1 MKKTFAYSALS
12 QVVLLAIAGYAMANE
27 TAANQTVELEA
38 VTVTGGSMYRMGEV
52 PVYQAKSAVAIN
64 RDELD
69 KQNITKADEIG
80 RYQAGFTNQVFG
92 EDTNTNWFRVRA
104 AEVTQAVDGLPTFSY
119 GFFTPYVNTFA
130 LEAVEITKGA
140 DAMTFGAAQSGGL
153 INYVSKRPHK
163 DQVGK
168 GEYKLNV
175 GNNTQY
181 GFAADYTGAVNADQ
195 NVRYRV
201 VTAYGGKDG
210 QWDSTKNESLYLA
223 PSLAIDISDRTN
235 LTLLTS
241 YQLDRGVPSS
251 NFLPQEGTLVK
262 SPNGYISR
270 ATNLGDPVNDKE
282 RNRQYSLGYDFSHD
296 FANGLMFNSSYRFN
310 HADNFHRGSYAYPLA
325 YDTNWSPLKPSEAGY
340 AIGRGVVFNDGTS
353 KSHSVDNHL
362 TWKFNNDWL
371 KNTLVVGTD
380 YRHQKVDALYT
391 LFGKTSATNVFNPE
405 VGYGQAQ
412 DVSVAPRTYIK
423 ARQLGFYLQNQSRLA
438 NSVVV
443 NLGVRHDRAKQDE
456 YTRTQSVKK
465 NHTSYSASVMY
476 EAPFGLNPYFAY
488 SESFHLPVGL
498 SGTQKLYD
506 PNITRQYEVGVKY
519 LPNWLDGVITVA
531 GFQAKDKGAL
541 ISNVSTTN
549 GVVTETVS
557 SADPVRRKGVEAQAD
572 VNLTENWNLG
582 LAYTYLKAY
591 KQTKTENQ
599 RLPLFPKHTLAAKTA
614 YTFNQGALN
623 GVTLGAGIRYIGSSV
638 TDKASYYSGM
648 KVPSATV
655 VDLIAIYQITANWS
669 TQINVENVGDRR
681 FLAGCD
687 YYCYYGSGRNINA
700 NVSYKF

>member
-12 QVVLLAIAGYAMANE
+12 QVVLLAIAGSAMANE

-168 GEYKLNV
+168 GEFKLNV

-195 NVRYRV
+195 SVRYRV

-210 QWDSTKNESLYLA
+210 QWDGTKNESLYLA

-251 NFLPQEGTLVK
+251 NFLPAYGTLVPT
-262 SPNGYISR
+262 PNGYIDPK
-270 ATNLGDPVNDKE
+270 TNLGDPVNDKE
-282 RNRQYSLGYDFSHD
+282 RNRQYSVGYE
-296 FANGLMFNSSYRFN
+296 FNHQFTDTLKWRSSYRYSHIQN
-310 HADNFHRGSYAYPLA
+310 YHRGTYAFSGVDHATYNVA
-325 YDTNWSPLKPSEAGY
+325 
-340 AIGRGVVFNDGTS
+340 RGLVFNQGKTFL
-353 KSHSVDNHL
+353 HSVDNHISWDFK
-362 TWKFNNDWL
+362 TDWL

-380 YRHQKVDALYT
+380 YRHNKVDTMYDPKGYAWDSIAQKMIYR
-391 LFGKTSATNVFNPE
+391 TSTTNIFNPS
-405 VGYGQAQ
+405 VGYGQVQ
-412 DVSVAPRTYIK
+412 DLSGATHQTIK
-423 ARQLGFYLQNQSRLA
+423 NRQLGVYLQNQSRFIDALVL
-438 NSVVV
+438 NV
-443 NLGVRHDRAKQDE
+443 GVRHDRAKQDE
-456 YTRTQSVKK
+456 YTSSQSVKN
-465 NHTSYSASVMY
+465 NHTSYSGSLMY
-476 EAPFGLNPYFAY
+476 ETSQGLNPYISY
-488 SESFHLPVGL
+488 SESFNVPAGL
-498 SGTQKLYD
+498 SGAQTLYR

-531 GFQAKDKGAL
+531 GFRAKDEGAL
-541 ISNVSTTN
+541 KVNKNGGSTQ
-549 GVVTETVS
+549 
-557 SADPVRRKGVEAQAD
+557 DPLVRRKGIEVQIDA
-572 VNLTENWNLG
+572 NITENWNTT
-582 LAYTYLKAY
+582 LAYTYLKSE
-591 KQTKTENQ
+591 TETSAGKVRRQ
-599 RLPLFPKHTLAAKTA
+599 YIPTSTVAAKTA
-614 YTFNQGALN
+614 YRFNGNVLN
-623 GVTLGAGIRYIGSSV
+623 GLTLGAGIRYLGHSV
-638 TDKASYYSGM
+638 ATKDDTYNPYSHAR
-648 KVPSATV
+648 VPSATV
-655 VDLIAIYQITANWS
+655 VDLMARYEVNPNWVL
-669 TQINVENVGDRR
+669 QLNAENIGNRR
-681 FLAGCD
+681 FIAACD

>member
-12 QVVLLAIAGYAMANE
+12 QVVLLAIAGSAMANE

-168 GEYKLNV
+168 GEFKLNV

-195 NVRYRV
+195 SVRYRV

-210 QWDSTKNESLYLA
+210 QWDGTKNESLYLA

-251 NFLPQEGTLVK
+251 NFLPAYGSLVPT
-262 SPNGYISR
+262 PNGYIDPK
-270 ATNLGDPVNDKE
+270 TNLGDPVNDKE
-282 RNRQYSLGYDFSHD
+282 RNRQYSVGYEFKHQFADNFKFS
-296 FANGLMFNSSYRFN
+296 SSYRYSHIQN
-310 HADNFHRGSYAYPLA
+310 YHRGTYAFSGVDKITYNV
-325 YDTNWSPLKPSEAGY
+325 D
-340 AIGRGVVFNDGTS
+340 RGLVFNDGKTF
-353 KSHSVDNHL
+353 SHSVDNHVSWDFK
-362 TWKFNNDWL
+362 TDWL
-371 KNTLVVGTD
+371 KNTLVAGTD
-380 YRHQKVDALYT
+380 YRHSKVDTMYEPLGI
-391 LFGKTSATNVFNPE
+391 GKTVGTNIFNPT
-405 VGYGQAQ
+405 VGYNQKQ
-412 DVSVAPRTYIK
+412 DTSGATHRTIK
-423 ARQLGFYLQNQSRLA
+423 NRQLGFYLQNQSRFVDSIVL
-438 NSVVV
+438 
-443 NLGVRHDRAKQDE
+443 NLGIRHDRAKQDE
-456 YTRTQSVKK
+456 YTSTQSVKD
-465 NHTSYSASVMY
+465 NHTSYSGSLMY
-476 EAPFGLNPYFAY
+476 EAPFGVNPYFSY
-488 SESFHLPVGL
+488 SESFNLPVGI
-498 SGTQKLYD
+498 SGNETLYD

-519 LPNWLDGVITVA
+519 LPTWLDGVITVA
-531 GFQAKDKGAL
+531 GFRAKDKGAL
-541 ISNVSTTN
+541 KRNLNGVSTSDN
-549 GVVTETVS
+549 
-557 SADPVRRKGVEAQAD
+557 PVRRKGVEVQVDA
-572 VNLTENWNLG
+572 NITENWNTT
-582 LAYTYLKAY
+582 LAYTYLKAE
-591 KQTKTENQ
+591 TETAAGNVRRQ
-599 RLPLFPKHTLAAKTA
+599 HIPTYTFAAKTA
-614 YTFNQGALN
+614 YSFNGNLLN
-623 GVTLGAGIRYIGSSV
+623 GLTLGAGVRYLGHSV
-638 TDKASYYSGM
+638 ATKDDRYNPYSHARL
-648 KVPSATV
+648 PSATV
-655 VDLIAIYQITANWS
+655 VDLMARYQFNPNWVM
-669 TQINVENVGDRR
+669 QLNIENVGDRR
-681 FLAGCD
+681 YVAACD
-687 YYCYYGSGRNINA
+687 YACYYGSGRNINA